1 MTKCLAI
8 DRNNN
13 GCRCNALNESR
24 FCKNHSYM
32 SEYTDEML
40 SQLSICSGCKKS
52 YYLHEGVK
60 TCTNCKERGKQSK
73 IVAKETV
80 VLCASDKCKFKRSTE
95 NQYCL
100 KHQLCVF
107 IDETAALGKKLCKQY
122 VRGCRAQLDTDYSK
136 SACEECLVIE
146 REKDRAR
153 RGYAQKTTAPEPN
166 KQICTTCCK
175 TLDEEQF
182 VGYNAERTKTCAS
195 CREANRIQDMKRD
208 KEHRNELSR
217 IAEQKP
223 ERKAVKQEWNENN
236 YEKVV
241 MKGLNYRQRLIEAD
255 VDQYLNKNAEN
266 AKQWRENNP
275 EKVANN
281 NLNKIN
287 DVQLQYGVYARSA
300 RDKNLVFSLS
310 VEEFD
315 IIVKNPC
322 CYCGTIQEKGFNG
335 VDRQNSEIGYI
346 MENCVSCCQMCNYMK
361 ASLSVD
367 AFLGRVEH
375 ILTYNGRINGRLF
388 PEMFPDYMSASY
400 NRYKNRAFDKNLEF
414 TLSCDDFDELK
425 SQSCYLCG
433 KFNNSQHLNGVDRLD
448 NNKGYTLDNVKPC
461 CSGCNYMKK
470 NYILEDVVTKFMDI
484 YSNIIQKRVLQPDNI
499 VKQLVVELVEQI
511 EECIANEASM
521 NTDLQLQTSINK
533 KKRSV
538 VRNKIKKTEQE
549 IREEARIRKQQ
560 HRLRLKETYGNEEY
574 KKMRTTEMINY
585 RKVRSDNKEI
595 TDNPNENHIKESKQ
609 IDNALIIETPTVA
622 KYKPSTVNNKDIV
635 ANKNKKTHEEKRE
648 EARLKKQRQRAE
660 LKEKYG
666 DEEYKKAR
674 AMEIAAYRK
683 KCKEI

>member
-241 MKGLNYRQRLIEAD
+241 MKSLNYRHRQIEAD

-266 AKQWRENNP
+266 AKQWRDRNP
-275 EKVANN
+275 EKVVTNN
-281 NLNKIN
+281 QSRLENIKIHYSN
-287 DVQLQYGVYARSA
+287 YKRSA
-300 RDKNLVFSLS
+300 NDKNLEFGLAYDVFD
-310 VEEFD
+310 E
-315 IIVKNPC
+315 IVKAPC
-322 CYCGTIQEKGFNG
+322 YYCGTIQDKGFNG
-335 VDRQNSEIGYI
+335 IDRQNSEIGYVVD
-346 MENCVSCCQMCNYMK
+346 NCVSCCQMCNYMK

-375 ILTYNGRINGRLF
+375 ILTYNGRIQGRLF
-388 PEMFPDYMSASY
+388 PEMFPDYNSASY
-400 NRYKNRAFDKNLEF
+400 VDYNKRASKKNLDF
-414 TLSCDDFDELK
+414 VLSRDEYLCLIT
-425 SQSCYLCG
+425 QDCYLCG
-433 KFNNSQHLNGVDRLD
+433 KNSNSQHLNGIDRID
-448 NNKGYTLDNVKPC
+448 NNKGYSMDNVKSC
-461 CSGCNYMKK
+461 CANCNYMKK
-470 NYILEDVVTKFMDI
+470 NYVLEDVLNKF
-484 YSNIIQKRVLQPDNI
+484 IQIHSFNI
-499 VKQLVVELVEQI
+499 VRKKSVP
-511 EECIANEASM
+511 
-521 NTDLQLQTSINK
+521 TDSI
-533 KKRSV
+533 V
-538 VRNKIKKTEQE
+538 HETLDDVI
-549 IREEARIRKQQ
+549 QQ
-560 HRLRLKETYGNEEY
+560 
-574 KKMRTTEMINY
+574 
-585 RKVRSDNKEI
+585 V
-595 TDNPNENHIKESKQ
+595 ENHINNDITTHNDVTELNQNLIKREQARLKQQRYREKIICEQGIEVLRAKETEKKRNQ
-609 IDNALIIETPTVA
+609 R
-622 KYKPSTVNNKDIV
+622 NKNIV
-635 ANKNKKTHEEKRE
+635 ANTNKKTDEEKRE

-660 LKEKYG
+660 LKERYG
-666 DEEYKKAR
+666 DEEYKKMR
-674 AMEIAAYRK
+674 ATELAAYRK
-683 KCKEI
+683 NKQED

>member
-13 GCRCNALNESR
+13 GCRCNSLKDTQ
-24 FCKNHSYM
+24 FCKTHSYM

-60 TCTNCKERGKQSK
+60 TCSNCKERGKQSK

-80 VLCASDKCKFKRSTE
+80 VLCASDKCKFNRSTE

-100 KHQLCVF
+100 KHQLCLF

-122 VRGCRAQLDTDYSK
+122 VRGCRAQLDAEYSK
-136 SACEECLVIE
+136 SACEECLVKE

-153 RGYAQKTTAPEPN
+153 RGYAQVTVAAEPN
-166 KQICTTCCK
+166 KQVCTTCCK

-182 VGYNAERTKTCAS
+182 NGQNGVKTKTCS
-195 CREANRIQDMKRD
+195 GCREANRIQDMKRD
-208 KEHRNELSR
+208 KEHRNELAR
-217 IAEQKP
+217 IAEQNP
-223 ERKAVKQEWNENN
+223 ARKTVKMEWNENN
-236 YEKVV
+236 YEKVALKS
-241 MKGLNYRQRLIEAD
+241 MNYRQRQIEAD
-255 VDQYLNKNAEN
+255 VEQYLSKNAEN

-287 DVQLQYGVYARSA
+287 NVQLQYGVYARSA

-322 CYCGTIQEKGFNG
+322 YYCGTIQDRGFNG

-346 MENCVSCCQMCNYMK
+346 MENSVSCCQMCNYMK

-400 NRYKNRAFDKNLEF
+400 NGYKQRAAKKNLDFILSQDEF
-414 TLSCDDFDELK
+414 TSLTYLP
-425 SQSCYLCG
+425 CYLCG
-433 KFNNSQHLNGVDRLD
+433 KTSNSQHLNGVDRLD
-448 NNKGYTLDNVKPC
+448 NKNGYTFDNVKSC
-461 CSGCNYMKK
+461 CFGCNHIKR
-470 NYILEDVVTKFMDI
+470 NYVLEDVFNKFIEI
-484 YSNIIQKRVLQPDNI
+484 YMFNNLDKLTLQPDTTGEFTNN
-499 VKQLVVELVEQI
+499 KDMVV
-511 EECIANEASM
+511 
-521 NTDLQLQTSINK
+521 NTNK
-533 KKRSV
+533 KTDDEKR
-538 VRNKIKKTEQE
+538 NA
-549 IREEARIRKQQ
+549 ARIRKANQ
-560 HRLRLKETYGNEEY
+560 RLRLKDKYGNDEYNRQKAEE
-574 KKMRTTEMINY
+574 
-585 RKVRSDNKEI
+585 
-595 TDNPNENHIKESKQ
+595 
-609 IDNALIIETPTVA
+609 LA
-622 KYKPSTVNNKDIV
+622 KYR
-635 ANKNKKTHEEKRE
+635 KNKKN
-648 EARLKKQRQRAE
+648 
-660 LKEKYG
+660 
-666 DEEYKKAR
+666 DN
-674 AMEIAAYRK
+674 
-683 KCKEI
+683 